1 MGNKRISELQI
12 EVNPQIS
19 DLIALASNGTSK
31 RTTLGSIT
39 NAGLP
44 ATFGDTI
51 INGDITVNGTETIV
65 SSSVLYDSGSTIFG
79 NSSDDRHEFTGSVH
93 ITGITELGGNLIPLI
108 AKGATLG
115 TLERPF
121 SEIFLQSGSISIESD
136 TPGDPSAI
144 ISNKEGN
151 LEISVGGM
159 LLVQPGASFVAPTGS
174 FEYLSGSFNH
184 IGSAFRQGNTI
195 VTGSFAVSGS
205 TVQIGDN
212 TLDGLT
218 KLRGNVSVIGNT
230 TIEGTTTFSDSATT
244 VTGSFLISGS
254 TTQIGNNTLKGN
266 TILSGSVNIIGNT
279 TIEGTTTFSDSSTT
293 VTGSFLISGSTTQ
306 IGDNTLDG
314 NTILSGSVNIIGNT
328 DIKGTTTFSDS
339 ATTVTGS
346 FLISGS
352 TTQIGNNTLD
362 GNTILSGSVNIIG
375 STTIE
380 GTTNFSNSSTTVT
393 GSFLVS
399 GSTTQ
404 IGNNTLDGNTIL
416 SGSVDI
422 SGSTEFNG
430 DVDVIGDFYHLGNKQ
445 YNYGQFYSL
454 ETQSGSA
461 DTPYEMKFE
470 GADSTNG
477 ISIGDNGSGLPT
489 RITPNHTGLYNIQ
502 FSNQLG
508 NTANSDVTFDI
519 WFRQNGTNVTNSNT
533 KFSLLKSL
541 GSGLYTAAALNFM
554 ANINAGDY
562 VEIMWSTDKATGQF
576 EYLGT
581 QTSPT
586 RPATP
591 SIILT
596 VTQIA

>member
-12 EVNPQIS
+12 EVNPQVS

-218 KLRGNVSVIGNT
+218 KLRGNVSV
-230 TIEGTTTFSDSATT
+230 
-244 VTGSFLISGS
+244 
-254 TTQIGNNTLKGN
+254 
-266 TILSGSVNIIGNT
+266 IGNT

>member
-266 TILSGSVNIIGNT
+266 TILSGSVNIIGST
-279 TIEGTTTFSDSSTT
+279 TIEGTTTFSDSS
-293 VTGSFLISGSTTQ
+293 
-306 IGDNTLDG
+306 
-314 NTILSGSVNIIGNT
+314 
-328 DIKGTTTFSDS
+328 
-339 ATTVTGS
+339 TTVTGS